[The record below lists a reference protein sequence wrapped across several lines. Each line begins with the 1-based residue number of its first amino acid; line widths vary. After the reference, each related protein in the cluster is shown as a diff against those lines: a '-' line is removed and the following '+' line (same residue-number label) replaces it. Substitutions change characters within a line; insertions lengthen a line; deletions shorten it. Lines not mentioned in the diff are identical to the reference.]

1 MCEVHSSTVQA
12 HSQTKTYSQDYGTI
26 PVHPHLT
33 TKGPIRAI
41 PFNKYIMFSYEEK
54 GVRHSKRQESKFEEK
69 QQASAPD

>member
-1 MCEVHSSTVQA
+1 MCEVHSSTGQA

-33 TKGPIRAI
+33 TKGLIGAI

-54 GVRHSKRQESKFEEK
+54 DVRHIKRQKSKFKEK
-69 QQASAPD
+69 Q